1 MVSSQ
6 ALQITDMGWQLTDR
20 AICSTGCEA
29 AVSGIYY
36 SNSEGSPSRVNFS
49 MFLLPP
55 STSVLAIARV
65 SRRTNIG
72 VNETHSA
79 DRETVFPEENWT
91 TVS

>member
-1 MVSSQ
+1 M
-6 ALQITDMGWQLTDR
+6 AADR
-20 AICSTGCEA
+20 QNYMYTNGCEA
-29 AVSGIYY
+29 AVSGIY
-36 SNSEGSPSRVNFS
+36 SKSEGSPSRESFS
-49 MFLLPP
+49 IFLLPP

-72 VNETHSA
+72 VNKTHSA